1 MMALQIQTERVG
13 GQYYTDLF
21 VPKMRLNFNFPAQL
35 VLNLSFLKLGFE
47 EDFQRHDVFAL
58 LFPCEVN
65 VPELPLAQRSSDGEI
80 IEGPPVT
87 DPT

>member
-1 MMALQIQTERVG
+1 MAGKIQTDRVG
-13 GQYYTDLF
+13 GQCSTDLF

-35 VLNLSFLKLGFE
+35 VLHLRFLKLGFE
-47 EDFQRHDVFAL
+47 EDFQRHDVFTL
-58 LFPCEVN
+58 FFPCEVN
-65 VPELPLAQRSSDGEI
+65 VPELPLAKRSSDVEI

>member
-1 MMALQIQTERVG
+1 
-13 GQYYTDLF
+13 
-21 VPKMRLNFNFPAQL
+21 MRLNFNLSAQL
-35 VLNLSFLKLGFE
+35 VLHLRFLKLGFE

-58 LFPCEVN
+58 LFPCKVN
-65 VPELPLAQRSSDGEI
+65 VPELALAQRSSDVEI

>member
-1 MMALQIQTERVG
+1 MAGKIQTERVG
-13 GQYYTDLF
+13 GQCSTDLF

-35 VLNLSFLKLGFE
+35 VLNLRFLKLGLE
-47 EDFQRHDVFAL
+47 EDFQRHDVFTL
-58 LFPCEVN
+58 LFPCEIN
-65 VPELPLAQRSSDGEI
+65 VSEFPLAKRSSDVEI

>member
-1 MMALQIQTERVG
+1 MINDGTANSDRACRRSIIL
-13 GQYYTDLF
+13 
-21 VPKMRLNFNFPAQL
+21 PKMRLNFNFPAQL
-35 VLNLSFLKLGFE
+35 VLNLRFLKLGFE

-58 LFPCEVN
+58 LFPCEIN
-65 VPELPLAQRSSDGEI
+65 VPELPLAQGSSDVEI

>member
-1 MMALQIQTERVG
+1 MAGKIQTERVG
-13 GQYYTDLF
+13 GQCSTDLF

-35 VLNLSFLKLGFE
+35 VLHLRFLKLGFE
-47 EDFQRHDVFAL
+47 EDFQRHDVFTL
-58 LFPCEVN
+58 LFPCEIN
-65 VPELPLAQRSSDGEI
+65 VPELPLAQRSSDVEI

>member
-1 MMALQIQTERVG
+1 MAGKIQTERVG
-13 GQYYTDLF
+13 GQCSTDLF

-35 VLNLSFLKLGFE
+35 VLNLRFLKLGFE

-65 VPELPLAQRSSDGEI
+65 VPELPLAQRSSDVEI